1 MAMSDDQIALLRL
14 LLAGDTYRGVAEVLG
29 TSADEVK
36 QRAHHAA
43 AALEVEPMEE
53 FSRAAVNERLAALD
67 GAPATGTS
75 AEMPASAAGA
85 ARPLLRWALWLAGGA
100 AVVILIVVGVV
111 VASGGGEGDEG
122 SSAPTPDR
130 EDIVPVEMSPVGG
143 SHGSGTIAIV
153 RVGDQPA
160 VDFAIRGLQPSGP
173 GETYVLWFV
182 GSGDRSLPVAFQG
195 VGRDGRLTGRAPIP
209 TAASS
214 LLPSFE
220 TADLTL
226 ARQRKA
232 SAAVRRAGRTG
243 TLPQPVGT
251 PVLRGALR

>member
-1 MAMSDDQIALLRL
+1 MALSDDQTALLRL
-14 LLAGDTYRGVAEVLG
+14 LLAGDTYERVAEVLG

-36 QRAHHAA
+36 ERAHRAA
-43 AALEVEPMEE
+43 ATLEADPAEDLSAE
-53 FSRAAVNERLAALD
+53 AVKERLAALE
-67 GAPATGTS
+67 GAPATATS
-75 AEMPASAAGA
+75 AEVPASAAGP
-85 ARPLLRWALWLAGGA
+85 ARPLRQWALWLAGGA
-100 AVVILIVVGVV
+100 AAVMLIVVVV
-111 VASGGGEGDEG
+111 VASGSRDGDEG
-122 SSAPTPDR
+122 GSAPTPDR
-130 EDIVPVEMSPVGG
+130 EDIVPVEMSPVSG
-143 SHGSGTIAIV
+143 SRASGTIAIV
-153 RVGDQPA
+153 RVADQPA

-214 LLPSFE
+214 LLPNFE

-226 ARQRKA
+226 ARQRRA